1 MFYKRKVV
9 HGCQV
14 YLDGLGMF
22 SNVKELI
29 IHTQWN
35 SFVENKGKKVFTET
49 VRQFYANPRTNSRI
63 NEKVYEVSSMVN
75 KRHITVTLKDGA
87 LYLMLPL
94 HGEDIFNEEGHMDMN
109 MTFSP
114 NKQYE
119 ILLGN
124 NNEEMSTG
132 SRSANLLTV
141 SDRIFFKIVNKVI
154 FPYGNQNNELE

>member
-1 MFYKRKVV
+1 
-9 HGCQV
+9 
-14 YLDGLGMF
+14 
-22 SNVKELI
+22 
-29 IHTQWN
+29 
-35 SFVENKGKKVFTET
+35 
-49 VRQFYANPRTNSRI
+49 
-63 NEKVYEVSSMVN
+63 
-75 KRHITVTLKDGA
+75 
-87 LYLMLPL
+87 MLPL
-94 HGEDIFNEEGHMDMN
+94 HGEDIFNEEGHMDMDMN

-141 SDRIFFKIVNKVI
+141 SDRVLFKIVNKVI